1 MIGEL
6 EKVKKN
12 NFPDFDSA
20 PVNTE
25 LIEFLIDRIFNWSNI
40 QFFEFSIDGTS
51 SWSNF
56 HLIKYPVFF
65 NFQLI
70 EYPVGKIQSYW
81 HFKTDWINLFLLN
94 NPYLTKW
101 PWSYVL

>member
-25 LIEFLIDRIFNWSNI
+25 LIEFLIDRI
-40 QFFEFSIDGTS
+40 S
-51 SWSNF
+51 SF
-56 HLIKYPVFF
+56 L
-65 NFQLI
+65 NFQLMEHPADQI
-70 EYPVGKIQSYW
+70 FSG
-81 HFKTDWINLFLLN
+81 
-94 NPYLTKW
+94 
-101 PWSYVL
+101 